1 MSYNKRTHLR
11 QNIDAIKLA
20 LRLDKEQK
28 KATPEEREILAK
40 YSGFGGIK
48 AILNPADKPEDI
60 ERWSKSE
67 VELFPLVQELHE
79 VLRES
84 SPTPEVYKRYVSSL
98 KSSILTAFY
107 TPKPVIDALAD
118 ALKDNGITP
127 TRF

>member
-1 MSYNKRTHLR
+1 MR

-107 TPKPVIDALAD
+107 TRSLLLCVSGCTK
-118 ALKDNGITP
+118 G
-127 TRF
+127 